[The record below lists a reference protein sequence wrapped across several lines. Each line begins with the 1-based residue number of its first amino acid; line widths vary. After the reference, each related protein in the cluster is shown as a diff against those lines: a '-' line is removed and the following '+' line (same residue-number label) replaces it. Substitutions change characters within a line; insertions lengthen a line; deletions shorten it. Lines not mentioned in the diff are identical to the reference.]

1 MPLVRRRRARSLG
14 SMLRSRRR
22 PSVRGSPKAWRP
34 ADTRTAPI
42 SIKPPP
48 NAISVGTNPAVLGA
62 TLSSAWLSSP
72 RVAVTCDARGKLP
85 RRKFLHLAAGA
96 AAFPTI
102 LRTANADTYPS
113 RPVRYIVGYAPGG
126 RNDIVARLM
135 GRWLSERTGQQFVIE
150 NRPGAGTNI
159 ATEAVVNA
167 PPDGYTLL
175 SAGAPNAI
183 NATLYEKLNFNFIRD
198 IAPVAGIVSVANVF
212 TVHPSVSAKTVPE
225 FIAYAKTNPGM
236 INMATNGNGSAS
248 HMSAEL
254 FKMMTG
260 VNMVN
265 VPYRGTAPA
274 ITALLGGQVQ
284 GSFVSLPGS
293 IAYIKAGKL
302 RAIAVTTAMRSEAL
316 PDIPTVA
323 EFVPGYEASVW
334 YGIGTP
340 TKTPGEIIAQPGLYK
355 PKCFFD
361 ILDILNCADQPII
374 LFVLS
379 LLNRL
384 ENVKNFT

>member
-1 MPLVRRRRARSLG
+1 
-14 SMLRSRRR
+14 
-22 PSVRGSPKAWRP
+22 
-34 ADTRTAPI
+34 
-42 SIKPPP
+42 
-48 NAISVGTNPAVLGA
+48 
-62 TLSSAWLSSP
+62 
-72 RVAVTCDARGKLP
+72 VTCDARGKLP

-126 RNDIVARLM
+126 GNDIVARLM

-225 FIAYAKTNPGM
+225 FIAYAKANPGK

-340 TKTPGEIIAQPGLYK
+340 TKTPGEIIDKLNTEINSGLAD
-355 PKCFFD
+355 PKMKERFAGIGFIGRTD
-361 ILDILNCADQPII
+361 LSTIYV
-374 LFVLS
+374 VLS
-379 LLNRL
+379 CVVGLFFVSSGGFSPETGASFLICTAGWHSDF
-384 ENVKNFT
+384 VGQK

>member
-1 MPLVRRRRARSLG
+1 MR
-14 SMLRSRRR
+14 
-22 PSVRGSPKAWRP
+22 
-34 ADTRTAPI
+34 
-42 SIKPPP
+42 
-48 NAISVGTNPAVLGA
+48 
-62 TLSSAWLSSP
+62 
-72 RVAVTCDARGKLP
+72 LP

-126 RNDIVARLM
+126 GNDIVARLM
-135 GRWLSERTGQQFVIE
+135 GQWLSERTGQQFVIE

-225 FIAYAKTNPGM
+225 FIAYAKANPGK

-293 IAYIKAGKL
+293 IAYINAGKL
-302 RAIAVTTAMRSEAL
+302 RAIAVTTVMRSEAL

-340 TKTPGEIIAQPGLYK
+340 TKTPGEVIDKLNTEINSGLADPKMKERFADIGGTALGGSPADFGKLIAEETEKWRKVIRAAGIK
-355 PKCFFD
+355 PD
-361 ILDILNCADQPII
+361 
-374 LFVLS
+374 
-379 LLNRL
+379 
-384 ENVKNFT
+384 